1 MNKSGLSL
9 VGWYH
14 SHPHRPASPTI
25 RDIDCQMTYQLKMKG
40 IGSTYHPCL
49 GFIIGQC
56 LWVNVF
62 VSQCHFSVILK
73 LFLFMCVIT
82 SKDFY
87 IFSNLGNILAS
98 VSTDILFFLFF
109 FFNISKQ
116 YSWISILECENF
128 TDIYLKICKFSSKI
142 KKRLI

>member
-49 GFIIGQC
+49 GFIIGQY
-56 LWVNVF
+56 LWVNVL
-62 VSQCHFSVILK
+62 VSQYHFLVILK
-73 LFLFMCVIT
+73 FFLFMCVIT

-87 IFSNLGNILAS
+87 IFPNLGNILAS
-98 VSTDILFFLFF
+98 VSIDTFVFCLFCFF
-109 FFNISKQ
+109 S
-116 YSWISILECENF
+116 
-128 TDIYLKICKFSSKI
+128 IYLNHSHEFQFWNVKISLIYVWKFVSFHQKSRKD
-142 KKRLI
+142 